1 VRDTQTTKACPRSNR
16 NCSALPDAWAVI
28 SPVGPLQAVRVGPG
42 ETVRTRQL
50 RTAAAARRADLR
62 HALSVLLDLTVIALS
77 GGAGVEQALTE
88 AATPRFGPGGWA
100 ARRLHSAIVAGR
112 CCIE

>member
-1 VRDTQTTKACPRSNR
+1 
-16 NCSALPDAWAVI
+16 
-28 SPVGPLQAVRVGPG
+28 VGPLQAVRVGPG